1 MGLRFA
7 YPVSIRGQFS
17 KTPRQYDF
25 AYTSFDVMAYG
36 FFFGLYM
43 FAGYRPRIQSFIA
56 VILLLITALER
67 LLTICAR

>member
-36 FFFGLYM
+36 FFFWVIHVCGL
-43 FAGYRPRIQSFIA
+43 
-56 VILLLITALER
+56 
-67 LLTICAR
+67 